1 MILLQLSYGA
11 LKRVMSWR
19 LAKNSYPSSTTFAK
33 EYAKSIMQESLGA
46 GLELLQFLLQ
56 LLSAPLPQLRHTTQ
70 KLFFPPS
77 DLMSSTDQVHLM
89 LPEVMR
95 SDNVRQQA
103 QGSKKFLAHLVL
115 PSICKNVETTS
126 GPKMKETP
134 RSFSAQPAMSWQRL
148 AMLHANRPSM

>member
-1 MILLQLSYGA
+1 
-11 LKRVMSWR
+11 MSWR

-33 EYAKSIMQESLGA
+33 EYAKSIMHPNPLV
-46 GLELLQFLLQ
+46 Q
-56 LLSAPLPQLRHTTQ
+56 L
-70 KLFFPPS
+70 FVG
-77 DLMSSTDQVHLM
+77 LMSSTDQVHLL
-89 LPEVMR
+89 LPV
-95 SDNVRQQA
+95 SDNVGLQQA
-103 QGSKKFLAHLVL
+103 QGPKGPRLNKNSLLTEVL